1 VKLVHTADWHLG
13 KRLNGFLL
21 DREQREAL
29 GALLAVVDRESPDV
43 VLLAGDVFDTPVPPL
58 AALETWSWF
67 VNELVAERGV
77 PLVAIPGNHDHPERL
92 AVNSRVARRSGLHIL
107 HDLRECHL
115 PVRVAGIEVFGVP
128 FHKPAHVRAA
138 FSEAVGD
145 AEGAGDGN
153 HAPLP
158 VWDPNASYDLA
169 MDRVLGRVRA
179 ARSGDGPSVLMGHA
193 FVEGAG
199 EEPEGE
205 DAIVVGGAGTV
216 RVATLAGFDYVALG
230 HIHGARDL
238 VRSGPPV
245 RYAGSI
251 YPYAFSEAGRAK
263 SVDVVTFD
271 HGATHVRSV
280 LLEARRRVR
289 VIEGRSFEQ
298 VLDEAATVPADER
311 DDFVLVRVTDRGPID
326 HAVARLREF
335 YPNALL
341 QQPAIEITAERIG
354 FDGDAHTVATEE
366 AFRAFYRH
374 VYQVDMA
381 PLEEDLLREVL
392 TEDDDEDGAA
402 YGARTTDGP
411 TSDAPTTGDHPDDEP
426 ADTSAGNA
434 ARTSGDGSV
443 QV

>member
-1 VKLVHTADWHLG
+1 MKLIHTADWHLG
-13 KRLNGFLL
+13 KRLAGFLL
-21 DREQREAL
+21 DAQQREAIA
-29 GALLAVVDRESPDV
+29 ALLAVVDREAPDA

-58 AALETWSWF
+58 TALETWSWF

-92 AVNSRVARRSGLHIL
+92 AVNAQVARRSGLHIL

-115 PVRVAGIEVFGVP
+115 PVRVAGIEIFGVP

-138 FSEAVGD
+138 FSEGVGG
-145 AEGAGDGN
+145 AEGGGEGN
-153 HAPLP
+153 HTPQP
-158 VWDPNASYDLA
+158 TWDPNASYDLA
-169 MDRVLGRVRA
+169 MDRVLARVRA
-179 ARSGDGPSVLMGHA
+179 ARSGDGPSVLVGHA

-230 HIHGARDL
+230 HIHGARSL

-251 YPYAFSEAGRAK
+251 YPYSFSEAGRAK
-263 SVDVVTFD
+263 SVDVVTFED
-271 HGATHVRSV
+271 GVTHVRSV
-280 LLEARRRVR
+280 PVEARRRVR
-289 VIEGRSFEQ
+289 VIEDMSFEE
-298 VLDEAATVPADER
+298 VLDAAASVPAEER

-354 FDGDAHTVATEE
+354 FDGDAHTVGTEE

-374 VYQVDMA
+374 VYQADMS

-392 TEDDDEDGAA
+392 TEDDDG
-402 YGARTTDGP
+402 
-411 TSDAPTTGDHPDDEP
+411 DDEE
-426 ADTSAGNA
+426 AATSVERATQA
-434 ARTSGDGSV
+434 AGDGSV
-443 QV
+443 QA